1 MIEQGIVKK
10 ASESFHEESQN
21 EAIKNVRPPSSE
33 SEKLISKTKKK
44 KKKIWK
50 IPKHLRKRE
59 PRREDERREGPTST

>member
-33 SEKLISKTKKK
+33 S
-44 KKKIWK
+44 
-50 IPKHLRKRE
+50 
-59 PRREDERREGPTST
+59 

>member
-33 SEKLISKTKKK
+33 SEKLISKTEEEKDMENTKTPQK
-44 KKKIWK
+44 E
-50 IPKHLRKRE
+50 RTEKR
-59 PRREDERREGPTST
+59 R